1 MSENDSETNNQSI
14 NSDLDDTEKIQTN
27 NDPKIIDQSQDL
39 NQYPKWINNKGE
51 EVKQVFGFN
60 ENAELVNARVAMIGF
75 LMLILTELAFGGEP
89 ATLKIFGIS
98 QKSNL
103 YIIFIPLTHLLFKSY
118 EIKIINWCLICICLG
133 DYLGNNWFTY

>member
-1 MSENDSETNNQSI
+1 MSENDSGTNNQSSNSEI
-14 NSDLDDTEKIQTN
+14 NDTKTIQTKN
-27 NDPKIIDQSQDL
+27 GPKQIDQTQNLDS
-39 NQYPKWINNKGE
+39 YPKWINNKGE

-98 QKSNL
+98 
-103 YIIFIPLTHLLFKSY
+103 
-118 EIKIINWCLICICLG
+118 
-133 DYLGNNWFTY
+133 

>member
-1 MSENDSETNNQSI
+1 MSEIESEVNNQGI
-14 NSDLDDTEKIQTN
+14 NSELEDTKEIESKNDLELINQN
-27 NDPKIIDQSQDL
+27 RNL
-39 NQYPKWINNKGE
+39 NSYPKWINNKGE

-98 QKSNL
+98 
-103 YIIFIPLTHLLFKSY
+103 
-118 EIKIINWCLICICLG
+118 
-133 DYLGNNWFTY
+133 

>member
-1 MSENDSETNNQSI
+1 MSENDLEI
-14 NSDLDDTEKIQTN
+14 NVKNSNEESDNTKELEAINDTEL
-27 NDPKIIDQSQDL
+27 IDQNENL
-39 NQYPKWINNKGE
+39 NESPKWINNRGE

-98 QKSNL
+98 
-103 YIIFIPLTHLLFKSY
+103 
-118 EIKIINWCLICICLG
+118 
-133 DYLGNNWFTY
+133 